1 VKMPKG
7 YSNVSIPTELFKEV
21 EKIVKDKFLGYRS
34 ASEFVIEAVRRRVEE
49 IEKLKI
55 EKRKL

>member
-1 VKMPKG
+1 MPKG